1 MIIERFGGQGGQLL
15 GADEHRS
22 ARIPS
27 MRKRGAQEATTR
39 MAPMGAEDP
48 MIQPSLAR

>member
-1 MIIERFGGQGGQLL
+1 ML

-27 MRKRGAQEATTR
+27 MRKRGAQEATTQ
-39 MAPMGAEDP
+39 MVTMGAEDP